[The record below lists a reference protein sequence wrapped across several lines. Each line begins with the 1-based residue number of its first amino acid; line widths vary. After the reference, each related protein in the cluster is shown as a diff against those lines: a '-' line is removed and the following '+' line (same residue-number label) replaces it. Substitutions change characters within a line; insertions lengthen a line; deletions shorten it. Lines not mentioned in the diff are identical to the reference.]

1 MEWDLVQ
8 SAGKQFEHDG
18 KTFYDMATGPG
29 ARRAVV
35 AGVGVLHKQYGFI
48 WYYTPV
54 PAKDRNPGFGREDAA
69 KVLINQFSF
78 SLIDHRSF
86 LLSQRKLSNSGE
98 QMGAIPAGLILDNRS
113 NRACSDREYA
123 C

>member
-8 SAGKQFEHDG
+8 SAGKRFKHGG
-18 KTFYDMATGPG
+18 KTFYDLAWGPG
-29 ARRAVV
+29 VRRALV
-35 AGVGVLHKQYGFI
+35 AGVGVLHRQYGFI

-69 KVLINQFSF
+69 KALVNQFGF

-86 LLSQRKLSNSGE
+86 LLGQDKLSNSGE
-98 QMGAIPAGLILDNRS
+98 QLGEIPANLILDNKS

-123 C
+123 A